1 MGSSTVSLAG
11 LIKPGMVNLG
21 LKSTSRDGILRELV
35 GLAPLGDK
43 AQQILLVNLRQR
55 EELGSTGIGRGVA
68 IPHCRS
74 LMLNSLTLIAGRSK
88 SGVDFNSIDK
98 KPARLFLLI
107 IAPPHD
113 PKNMYLIT
121 LGRIAQLA
129 KDLAPGDPLFTV
141 DTPADF
147 ISRLAELEK
156 SL

>member
-1 MGSSTVSLAG
+1 MGGATVSLAG
-11 LIKPGMVNLG
+11 LLKPGMVNLS
-21 LKSTSRDGILRELV
+21 LKSTSRDGILKELV

-43 AQQILLVNLRQR
+43 AQQILLVNLKQR

-88 SGVDFNSIDK
+88 SGVEFGSIDK
-98 KPARLFLLI
+98 KPTRLFLLI

-129 KDLAPGDPLFTV
+129 KDLTANDPLFSV
-141 DTPADF
+141 DTPAEF
-147 ISRLAELEK
+147 IARLSELEK

>member
-1 MGSSTVSLAG
+1 MSLAG
-11 LIKPGMVNLG
+11 LLKPGMVNLS
-21 LKSTSRDGILRELV
+21 LKSTSRDGILKELV

-43 AQQILLVNLRQR
+43 AQQILLVNLKQR

-88 SGVDFNSIDK
+88 SGVEFGSIDK
-98 KPARLFLLI
+98 KPTRLFLLI

-129 KDLAPGDPLFTV
+129 KDLTANDPLFSV
-141 DTPADF
+141 DTPAEF
-147 ISRLAELEK
+147 IARLSELEK